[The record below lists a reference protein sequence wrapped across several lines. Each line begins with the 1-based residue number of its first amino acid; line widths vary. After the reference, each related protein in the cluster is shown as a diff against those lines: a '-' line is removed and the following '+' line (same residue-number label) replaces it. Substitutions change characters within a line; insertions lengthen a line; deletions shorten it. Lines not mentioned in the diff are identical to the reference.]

1 MLDRSAD
8 DVYDDPTPG
17 DEITHLNNGDAWRV
31 IDVTAER
38 VYFTTSGFWLGEPW
52 LSRADWA
59 ERPECRCGACNLSV
73 IVRPAPLT
81 LTMQPTE

>member
-1 MLDRSAD
+1 MARSAD

-17 DEITHLNNGDAWRV
+17 DEVTRLDSGAVWRV
-31 IDVTAER
+31 TDATAER
-38 VYFTTSGFWLGEPW
+38 VYFTTTGFWFGEPW

-81 LTMQPTE
+81 LEGDPQG